1 MFNIGIVEDDITILE
16 GIEYVL
22 SKKGY
27 TCYCFQEGYSFLEA
41 TSSLK
46 LDLIVMDITLP
57 NKDGFFFT
65 KEYLNNYNS
74 PIIFLTARGGIEDKL
89 RGLGLGADDYI
100 TKPFDL
106 RELLLRIEII
116 LKRSYKRNG
125 VYKITEKIVVNLD
138 GKEVLVDGIPANLSP
153 KEYELLI
160 YLIENKGIVL
170 SRATIIEK
178 IWGYDFDGDDRTVDI
193 NITRIRKKLKLN
205 SKSPISTVFG
215 IGYKYED
222 CF

>member
-1 MFNIGIVEDDITILE
+1 MFNIGIVEDDITISE
-16 GIEYVL
+16 GIKYAL
-22 SKKGY
+22 NKKGY

-41 TSSLK
+41 TSTLK
-46 LDLIVMDITLP
+46 LDLIIMDIMLP
-57 NKDGFFFT
+57 CKDGFYFT
-65 KEYLNNYNS
+65 REYLNNYKS

-116 LKRSYKRNG
+116 LKRSYKRNSFHR
-125 VYKITEKIVVNLD
+125 INEKTLVNLE
-138 GKEVLVDGIPANLSP
+138 GKEVLIDGKPAKLNP

-170 SRATIIEK
+170 SRDKIIEK

-193 NITRIRKKLKLN
+193 NITRIRKKLKLDN
-205 SKSPISTVFG
+205 KSPISTVFG